1 MTLLLRGLRPC
12 DPGIYRFRPECRRRA
27 GAIASPRL
35 IPAAQSAL
43 RSHPCVAVS
52 SARVI
57 PEWNDQLL
65 ADNRYPSNGD
75 NPLNFVSHPRGSV
88 QAEPPSPPHMELYLL
103 AAM

>member
-1 MTLLLRGLRPC
+1 MTVLRGLRPC

-35 IPAAQSAL
+35 IPAAESAL

-65 ADNRYPSNGD
+65 ADNRYPSNAYYNG
-75 NPLNFVSHPRGSV
+75 SSRYSTHPRR
-88 QAEPPSPPHMELYLL
+88 EPSS
-103 AAM
+103 